1 MDAKK
6 SINSKLQHLTKKQ
19 LQAIAKA
26 HQLNISENTPKEE
39 IAESI
44 SNILLDHFKADTE
57 FFLLTD
63 LYFYASIIVDY
74 FKDWYKKED
83 IDFLQNVI
91 NTGKNTIKNEDGQM
105 LFDKG
110 YLAITTDIDN
120 KERIV
125 MHSHLTEYYLD
136 NIKEIVEHCIIN
148 EKTIDYLTALAK
160 LYGCFTVE
168 PFLKVWN
175 LYSKEERWTKDKIVE
190 FCNRMK
196 ERVTPYWYNGQYI
209 IHPMIKEEEL
219 DELLEQTAN
228 KPYYTP
234 TENEINIYTSN
245 LIDKSTKAYQK
256 MASYFKKHKNGLKPQ
271 AITELT
277 SRLALAL
284 KFNSKPDDIMKIL
297 NSMDYQF
304 KNEKDREAFN
314 EMIEFCMNNTRK
326 WVTRGATPKELF
338 EQFEKPFLK
347 DLPKKPWK

>member
-1 MDAKK
+1 MDAKE
-6 SINSKLQHLTKKQ
+6 SITTKLQHLKKEQ

-26 HQLNISENTPKEE
+26 HQLKISENTPKEE
-39 IAESI
+39 ISEDIGA
-44 SNILLDHFKADTE
+44 ILLEHFKTDTP

-83 IDFLQNVI
+83 IDFLQNI
-91 NTGKNTIKNEDGQM
+91 ISTSKHTIQHEDGKM

-110 YLAITTDIDN
+110 YLAVLTDKDN
-120 KERIV
+120 KQRIV
-125 MHSHLTEYYLD
+125 MHSHLTEYFMD
-136 NIKEIVEHCIIN
+136 NIKEIVEHCFIN

-160 LYGCFTVE
+160 LYGCFTEV

-175 LYSKEERWTKDKIVE
+175 LYSKEEPWTKENIVE

-196 ERVTPYWYNGQYI
+196 ERIILYWYNGQYI
-209 IHPMIKEEEL
+209 IHPLIKEEEL

-234 TENEINIYTSN
+234 TEKEIQIYTNN

-256 MASYFKKHKNGLKPQ
+256 MASYFKKHKNSLKPQ
-271 AITELT
+271 AISELT

-284 KFNSKPDDIMKIL
+284 KFNSKPDDFMKIL
-297 NSMDYQF
+297 NSMGYQF

-314 EMIEFCMNNTRK
+314 EMIEFSANNTRK
-326 WVTRGATPKELF
+326 WVHRGATAE
-338 EQFEKPFLK
+338 E
-347 DLPKKPWK
+347 LPK